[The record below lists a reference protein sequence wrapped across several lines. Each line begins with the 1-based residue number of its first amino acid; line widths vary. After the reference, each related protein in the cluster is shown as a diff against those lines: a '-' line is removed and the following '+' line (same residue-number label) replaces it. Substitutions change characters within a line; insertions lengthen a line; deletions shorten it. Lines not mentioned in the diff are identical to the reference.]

1 MITAAEFIKQTD
13 NAFTEVAQKNIY
25 ISGDTVFFDIGGPA
39 LRGDNNLKQWFK
51 AVKEI

>member
-25 ISGDTVFFDIGGPA
+25 ISGDTVFLI
-39 LRGDNNLKQWFK
+39 
-51 AVKEI
+51 